1 MRLAAILALSLM
13 PIVASSGSSCGAQ
26 SAWTSCEVSN
36 NGSQVDVGGT
46 ANHPGSSGGSG
57 TSGSGGSRGGAG
69 TGSSGAGN
77 SNGNGNS
84 GTGSGSAGTGSGST
98 ANAAEETCP
107 IVGCRGNYTVVTFPD
122 VTIDDL
128 TSFVPARPS
137 LGGEP
142 AGFGVVGMPT
152 NIIAAAS
159 THVRTGPLLGWDVTV
174 RFRPV
179 GFLFDYG
186 DGSNARTTTG
196 GATWASLG
204 LPQFSPTSTSHVYR
218 DRGTYT
224 VTLTVQYAADV
235 DFGSGWRP
243 VPGYV
248 NAPAPPYGL
257 EVLEVRTA
265 LVERTCAE
273 NPAGPGC

>member
-1 MRLAAILALSLM
+1 MHLIHASLALAIAVALSM
-13 PIVASSGSSCGAQ
+13 PAAGSIRTERCDGTTWLGSC
-26 SAWTSCEVSN
+26 SVSN

-46 ANHPGSSGGSG
+46 ANQPGSGGGSG
-57 TSGSGGSRGGAG
+57 GGGTGGSRDGG
-69 TGSSGAGN
+69 GS
-77 SNGNGNS
+77 SNGNTGAES
-84 GTGSGSAGTGSGST
+84 DGTAT
-98 ANAAEETCP
+98 ADEECP
-107 IVGCRGNYTVVTFPD
+107 IVGCRGNYSVVLYPD

-159 THVRTGPLLGWDVTV
+159 THTLTGPLLGWDVTV
-174 RFRPV
+174 RFRPA
-179 GFLFDYG
+179 GFVFDYG
-186 DGSNARTTTG
+186 DGSSARTATG

-218 DRGTYT
+218 ERGTYT
-224 VTLTVQYAADV
+224 VSLTLQYAADV

-243 VPGYV
+243 VSGYV
-248 NAPAPPYGL
+248 NAPAPPYSL

-273 NPAGPGC
+273 NPSGPGC